1 MATRKTVE
9 TATESKS
16 SGVKGEFQKVFDK
29 NKGKLIEGVV
39 GLAATA
45 LLAAG
50 TQAINS
56 VKSKIEVKKIIKD
69 LKYQLDDIAANPRTM
84 TETKI
89 NRVRKELDAI
99 LNKASSW
106 KHKKKI
112 MELQDRADEL
122 LSQFKKNNKENKEGS

>member
-1 MATRKTVE
+1 MATRKTN
-9 TATESKS
+9 
-16 SGVKGEFQKVFDK
+16 VKGEFQKVFDK
-29 NKGKLIEGVV
+29 NKGKLIEGVI

-50 TQAINS
+50 TQAING
-56 VKSKIEVKKIIKD
+56 VKSKIELKKIIKD
-69 LKYQLDDIAANPRTM
+69 LKNQLDDIAANPRTM

-89 NRVRKELDAI
+89 NRVRKELDAV

-122 LSQFKKNNKENKEGS
+122 LGQFKKNKENKEGS

>member
-1 MATRKTVE
+1 MATRKT
-9 TATESKS
+9 T
-16 SGVKGEFQKVFDK
+16 VKGEFQKVFDK
-29 NKGKLIEGVV
+29 NKGKLIEGVI

-50 TQAINS
+50 TQAING
-56 VKSKIEVKKIIKD
+56 VKSKIELKKIIKD
-69 LKYQLDDIAANPRTM
+69 LKNQLDDIAANPRTM

-89 NRVRKELDAI
+89 NRVRKELDAV

-122 LSQFKKNNKENKEGS
+122 LSQFRKNKENKEGS

>member
-1 MATRKTVE
+1 MATRKTN
-9 TATESKS
+9 
-16 SGVKGEFQKVFDK
+16 VKGEFQKVFDK
-29 NKGKLIEGVV
+29 NKGKLIEGVI

-50 TQAINS
+50 TQAING
-56 VKSKIEVKKIIKD
+56 VKSKIELKKIIKD
-69 LKYQLDDIAANPRTM
+69 LNNQLNDIAANPRTM

-89 NRVRKELDAI
+89 NRVKKELDAV

-122 LSQFKKNNKENKEGS
+122 LSQFKKNKENKEGS

>member
-1 MATRKTVE
+1 MATRKTN
-9 TATESKS
+9 
-16 SGVKGEFQKVFDK
+16 VKGEFQKVFDK
-29 NKGKLIEGVV
+29 NKGKLIEGIV

-50 TQAINS
+50 TQAING
-56 VKSKIEVKKIIKD
+56 VKNKIELKKIIKD
-69 LKYQLDDIAANPRTM
+69 LKNQLDDIAANPRTM

-89 NRVRKELDAI
+89 NRVRKELDAV

-122 LSQFKKNNKENKEGS
+122 LSQFKKDKENKEGS